1 MKTFTTRHDGFPP
14 PLVAWGSSRGAAAQS
29 DTPATTL
36 ACALAWSPAC
46 LGSANHRSGS
56 LSRCR
61 KATLT
66 NKVNRRQNQILL
78 SRLRLVGCQ
87 LLPHVRLGIPN
98 CRAIRVGVMPG
109 GANSIYLTARQRNFG
124 DVHFFLMKGLGR
136 GRPFVTKL
144 AER

>member
-78 SRLRLVGCQ
+78 SRLRRVGCQ
-87 LLPHVRLGIPN
+87 LLPHVRLGNPELSRN
-98 CRAIRVGVMPG
+98 PGWRDARRREQHFPDRA
-109 GANSIYLTARQRNFG
+109 S
-124 DVHFFLMKGLGR
+124 
-136 GRPFVTKL
+136 TKL
-144 AER
+144 WRCPLFLDEGTWPRTTVRHQVG